1 MPLLLSYCL
10 PIEYFD
16 ITVLPQTMSKL
27 FSKFSKILVVFTA
40 LTTVLFSVLRADP
53 ALSTVA
59 EAPRLVPAILNGSPV
74 SVLYVTRS
82 SDTVLVRCYPGFE
95 PSLTVRTMGG
105 NAPQQE
111 GVLTCVSGS

>member
-1 MPLLLSYCL
+1 MR
-10 PIEYFD
+10 
-16 ITVLPQTMSKL
+16 KL
-27 FSKFSKILVVFTA
+27 FSMASVAIALATTLALVG
-40 LTTVLFSVLRADP
+40 LSLLRPTP

-59 EAPRLVPAILNGSPV
+59 EAPRLVPAILNGNPI

-95 PSLTVRTMGG
+95 PSLTVQAMGG

-111 GVLTCVSGS
+111 GLLTCVSGS

>member
-1 MPLLLSYCL
+1 MR
-10 PIEYFD
+10 
-16 ITVLPQTMSKL
+16 KL
-27 FSKFSKILVVFTA
+27 FSKASVVLALVTTLA
-40 LTTVLFSVLRADP
+40 LVGLSLLRATP

-59 EAPRLVPAILNGSPV
+59 EAPRLVPAILNGNPI

-95 PSLTVRTMGG
+95 PSLTVQAMGG